1 MFRML
6 SCALPTSSLNWRT
19 RHFDEIFVWG
29 SAGLFKWQLP
39 VLSVIKKNSQY
50 DDVSVL
56 VRERLIS
63 DLPFYHINIC
73 CTSRYFC
80 LKLVSAS
87 ESCPWILYINK
98 SSADIILT
106 LHTYHHSH
114 DRAFFNYSRHD
125 DVMPG
130 KVFRITGAHDGNPM
144 AKGFPSQR
152 VEWWRTLVFYLLLDY
167 ISCYTNSVVADD
179 LKRNDAQVTSQW

>member
-6 SCALPTSSLNWRT
+6 SCALPTSSLNSRC

-29 SAGLFKWQLP
+29 SAGRFQMATSCA
-39 VLSVIKKNSQY
+39 VSNKKNSQY

-56 VRERLIS
+56 VRERLIG
-63 DLPFYHINIC
+63 DLPFYHINTC

-125 DVMPG
+125 DVMAG
-130 KVFRITGAHDGNPM
+130 KVFRITGAHEGNPM

-152 VEWWRTLVFYLLLDY
+152 VKWWRTLVFYLLLDCF
-167 ISCYTNSVVADD
+167 SCYKNSVVAND
-179 LKRNDAQVTSQW
+179 LIRNDAQVTS